1 MLLGKTKQRKEEDT
15 VTLEEKETYL
25 LKTNYSAKD
34 VMFLLGI
41 GKTQATKVMNECRVK
56 YGGAVMGR
64 KNIITTN
71 SFWLREGTT
80 REEELRVIAYAK
92 GYGKELHERDV

>member
-1 MLLGKTKQRKEEDT
+1 MTI
-15 VTLEEKETYL
+15 EEKENYL

-41 GKTQATKVMNECRVK
+41 GKTRATEVMNECRVK
-56 YGGAVMGR
+56 YGGAIMGR
-64 KNIITTN
+64 QNVITAN

-80 REEELRVIAYAK
+80 REEELRVIASAK
-92 GYGKELHERDV
+92 GYGKELHQRDV

>member
-1 MLLGKTKQRKEEDT
+1 MTI
-15 VTLEEKETYL
+15 EEKEKYL
-25 LKTNYSAKD
+25 LKTNYSARD
-34 VMFLLGI
+34 VMALLDI
-41 GKTQATKVMNECRVK
+41 GHTRATKVMKECRTK

-64 KNIITTN
+64 DNVISSS

-92 GYGKELHERDV
+92 GYGKEVHKADV